1 MNELQKS
8 LISVGAS
15 IIVLVLV
22 YLSIHYYLKSL
33 KKMKKHK
40 MLTLNLVIKYKLF
53 LEYLTYQEHKN
64 QSFYLFLVKINN
76 LSLVENTYGGHVTRN
91 YLTHIAKELSV
102 YLPFGGKVAQTN
114 QRDKFIIYYPSMD
127 EDKEL
132 LGKQFKLLAQK
143 TYHEN
148 GIHITKTASV
158 AAIDS
163 FNLEAL
169 SSTLISSM
177 KHLGKVTLHDETI
190 KEDYESYRDLI
201 DKLKH
206 VQLELKTYQVET
218 LKIKKTNEVF
228 NELLINGSKLN
239 IFLEKLPLSDISW
252 VNMLLVETILS
263 KLYHENIYANI
274 NIPVMLSTLE
284 QETFTEYLETIV
296 KANQFLLE
304 NMILSIHLSN
314 ITYEEELIKNILT
327 LSNLGVKM
335 SMHVDSIHQGLYL
348 ALQRYHIKRLEID
361 DKVIGDDMIADLLY
375 FAKVNHIEVLYKTEK
390 TIQDRANLNVSHITK
405 DRLQFKADKQKRGR
419 R

>member
-22 YLSIHYYLKSL
+22 YLSIRYYLKSL

-76 LSLVENTYGGHVTRN
+76 LSLVENTYGGHITRN

-228 NELLINGSKLN
+228 NELLINGSKL
-239 IFLEKLPLSDISW
+239 IMRTFMQTLISQ
-252 VNMLLVETILS
+252 LCFQ
-263 KLYHENIYANI
+263 H
-274 NIPVMLSTLE
+274 
-284 QETFTEYLETIV
+284 
-296 KANQFLLE
+296 
-304 NMILSIHLSN
+304 
-314 ITYEEELIKNILT
+314 
-327 LSNLGVKM
+327 
-335 SMHVDSIHQGLYL
+335 
-348 ALQRYHIKRLEID
+348 
-361 DKVIGDDMIADLLY
+361 
-375 FAKVNHIEVLYKTEK
+375 
-390 TIQDRANLNVSHITK
+390 
-405 DRLQFKADKQKRGR
+405 
-419 R
+419 

>member
-22 YLSIHYYLKSL
+22 YLSIRYYLKSL

-76 LSLVENTYGGHVTRN
+76 LSLVENTYGDHVTRN

-169 SSTLISSM
+169 LAHFFI
-177 KHLGKVTLHDETI
+177 
-190 KEDYESYRDLI
+190 YEAFR
-201 DKLKH
+201 K
-206 VQLELKTYQVET
+206 
-218 LKIKKTNEVF
+218 
-228 NELLINGSKLN
+228 
-239 IFLEKLPLSDISW
+239 
-252 VNMLLVETILS
+252 
-263 KLYHENIYANI
+263 
-274 NIPVMLSTLE
+274 
-284 QETFTEYLETIV
+284 
-296 KANQFLLE
+296 
-304 NMILSIHLSN
+304 
-314 ITYEEELIKNILT
+314 
-327 LSNLGVKM
+327 
-335 SMHVDSIHQGLYL
+335 
-348 ALQRYHIKRLEID
+348 
-361 DKVIGDDMIADLLY
+361 
-375 FAKVNHIEVLYKTEK
+375 
-390 TIQDRANLNVSHITK
+390 
-405 DRLQFKADKQKRGR
+405 
-419 R
+419 

>member
-8 LISVGAS
+8 LISLGAI

-53 LEYLTYQEHKN
+53 LEYLAYQEKKN
-64 QSFYLFLVKINN
+64 QTFYLYLVKINN
-76 LSLVENTYGGHVTRN
+76 LSLVEHTYSDHTVRN

-102 YLPFGGKVAQTN
+102 YLPFGGKLAQTN
-114 QRDKFIIYYPSMD
+114 QRDTFIVYYPSMD

-158 AAIDS
+158 ATIDS
-163 FNLEAL
+163 FDLKAL
-169 SSTLISSM
+169 SSTLISSI
-177 KHLGKVTLHDETI
+177 KHLGTVTSYDDMV
-190 KEDYESYRDLI
+190 KEDYETYADLI
-201 DKLKH
+201 NKLKQ
-206 VQLELKTYQVET
+206 VELELKTYQVET

-228 NELLINGSKLN
+228 NELLINGSKLDV
-239 IFLEKLPLSDISW
+239 FLNKLPVSDMSW
-252 VNMLLVETILS
+252 VNMMLVEMILN

-274 NIPVMLSTLE
+274 NIPVLLSTLE
-284 QETFTEYLETIV
+284 QETFIEYLQTIV

-304 NMILSIHLSN
+304 NVILSIRLSN
-314 ITYEEELIKNILT
+314 VTYEDELIKNILT

-335 SMHVDSIHQGLYL
+335 SMRVDEIHQGLYL

-361 DKVIGDDMIADLLY
+361 DKVMEHDMIAELLY

-390 TIQDRANLNVSHITK
+390 TIQDSANLNVSHITK

>member
-8 LISVGAS
+8 LISLGAI

-53 LEYLTYQEHKN
+53 LEYLAYQEKKN
-64 QSFYLFLVKINN
+64 HTFYLYLVKINN
-76 LSLVENTYGGHVTRN
+76 LSLVEHTYSDHTVRN

-102 YLPFGGKVAQTN
+102 YLPFCGKLAQTN
-114 QRDKFIIYYPSMD
+114 QRDTFIVYYPSMD

-158 AAIDS
+158 ATIDS
-163 FNLEAL
+163 FDLKAL
-169 SSTLISSM
+169 SSTLISSI
-177 KHLGKVTLHDETI
+177 KHLGAVTSHDDMV
-190 KEDYESYRDLI
+190 KEDYETYADLI
-201 DKLKH
+201 NKLKQ
-206 VQLELKTYQVET
+206 VELELKTYQVET

-228 NELLINGSKLN
+228 NELLINGSKLDV
-239 IFLEKLPLSDISW
+239 FLNKLPVSDMSW
-252 VNMLLVETILS
+252 VNMMLVEMILN

-274 NIPVMLSTLE
+274 NIPVLLSTLE
-284 QETFTEYLETIV
+284 QETFIEYLQTIV

-304 NMILSIHLSN
+304 NVILSIRLSN
-314 ITYEEELIKNILT
+314 VTYEDELIKNILT

-335 SMHVDSIHQGLYL
+335 SMHVDEIHQGLYL

-361 DKVIGDDMIADLLY
+361 DKVMEHDMIAELLY

-390 TIQDRANLNVSHITK
+390 SIQDGSLLNVSHITK
-405 DRLQFKADKQKRGR
+405 ERLQFKADKQKRGR

>member
-1 MNELQKS
+1 
-8 LISVGAS
+8 
-15 IIVLVLV
+15 
-22 YLSIHYYLKSL
+22 
-33 KKMKKHK
+33 

-76 LSLVENTYGGHVTRN
+76 LSLVENTYGDHVTRN

-190 KEDYESYRDLI
+190 KEDYESYRI
-201 DKLKH
+201 
-206 VQLELKTYQVET
+206 
-218 LKIKKTNEVF
+218 
-228 NELLINGSKLN
+228 
-239 IFLEKLPLSDISW
+239 
-252 VNMLLVETILS
+252 
-263 KLYHENIYANI
+263 
-274 NIPVMLSTLE
+274 
-284 QETFTEYLETIV
+284 
-296 KANQFLLE
+296 
-304 NMILSIHLSN
+304 
-314 ITYEEELIKNILT
+314 
-327 LSNLGVKM
+327 
-335 SMHVDSIHQGLYL
+335 
-348 ALQRYHIKRLEID
+348 
-361 DKVIGDDMIADLLY
+361 
-375 FAKVNHIEVLYKTEK
+375 
-390 TIQDRANLNVSHITK
+390 
-405 DRLQFKADKQKRGR
+405 
-419 R
+419 